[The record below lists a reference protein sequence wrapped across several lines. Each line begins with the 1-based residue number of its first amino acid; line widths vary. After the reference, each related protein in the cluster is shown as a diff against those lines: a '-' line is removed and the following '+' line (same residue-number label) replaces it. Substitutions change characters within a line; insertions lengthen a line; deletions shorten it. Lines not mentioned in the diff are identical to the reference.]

1 MKGILFIISSPSGGG
16 KGTLIKEVLQTVANI
31 GYSVSFTTRGMR
43 DGEEN
48 GRQYYFISR
57 EEFELR
63 IIQNEFLE
71 YAEVHGNYYGTSKK
85 QVEEMTNRGL
95 DVILEIDVQGAEI
108 IRTQVKSVSVFIL
121 PPSYEV
127 LRQRLISR
135 QTDSMSEISLR
146 LENAKEEVER
156 FVDFDY
162 VIINDQLEKAVGDL
176 RVAILTERLKIGR
189 QKDFVKNVLV
199 TFDNFKTVGD

>member
-176 RVAILTERLKIGR
+176 RVAILAERLKIGR

>member
-31 GYSVSFTTRGMR
+31 GYSISSTTREMR

-48 GRQYYFISR
+48 GRQYHFISR
-57 EEFELR
+57 VDFETR
-63 IIQNEFLE
+63 IREGEFLE

-108 IRTQVKSVSVFIL
+108 VRERFSTTSVFIL

-135 QTDSMSEISLR
+135 QTDSLKEIALR

-156 FVDFDY
+156 FIEFDY
-162 VIINDQLEKAVGDL
+162 IIINDQLEKAVNDL
-176 RVAILTERLKIGR
+176 RVAILAERLKKNR
-189 QKDFVKNVLV
+189 QVELVENVLV
-199 TFDNFKTVGD
+199 TFDNFITAGD

>member
-31 GYSVSFTTRGMR
+31 GYSVSFTTRPMR

-48 GRQYYFISR
+48 GRQYFFVSR
-57 EEFELR
+57 EEFEER
-63 IIQNEFLE
+63 IDQGDFLE

-85 QVEEMTNRGL
+85 QVEEMTNRGI

-108 IRTQVKSVSVFIL
+108 IREQVEQVSIFIL

-135 QTDSMSEISLR
+135 QTDSMEVISLR
-146 LENAKEEVER
+146 LDNAKEEVER
-156 FVDFDY
+156 FNEFDY
-162 VIINDQLEKAVGDL
+162 VIINDQLEKAVNDL
-176 RVAILTERLKIGR
+176 RVAILAQRLRKERQADLVR
-189 QKDFVKNVLV
+189 NVLV
-199 TFDNFKTVGD
+199 TFDNFNTVGD

>member
-31 GYSVSFTTRGMR
+31 GYSVSFTTRPMR
-43 DGEEN
+43 EGEEN
-48 GRQYYFISR
+48 GRQYFFVSR
-57 EEFELR
+57 EEFEER
-63 IIQNEFLE
+63 ISQGEFLE
-71 YAEVHGNYYGTSKK
+71 YAEVHENYYGTSKK
-85 QVEEMTNRGL
+85 QVEEMTNRGI

-108 IRTQVKSVSVFIL
+108 IREQVEQVSVFIL

-135 QTDSMSEISLR
+135 QTDSMEVISLR

-156 FVDFDY
+156 FIEFDY
-162 VIINDQLEKAVGDL
+162 VIINDQLEKAVSDL
-176 RVAILTERLKIGR
+176 RVAILAQRLKKER
-189 QKDFVKNVLV
+189 QADLVRNVLV
-199 TFDNFKTVGD
+199 TFDNFNTVGD

>member
-31 GYSVSFTTRGMR
+31 GYSVSSTTRPMR

-48 GRQYYFISR
+48 GRQYFFLSR
-57 EEFELR
+57 AEFEER
-63 IIQNEFLE
+63 IRQGDFLE

-85 QVEEMTNRGL
+85 QVEEMTNRGI

-108 IRTQVKSVSVFIL
+108 IREQVDQVSVFIL

-135 QTDSMSEISLR
+135 QTDSMEVISLR

-156 FVDFDY
+156 FIEFDY
-162 VIINDQLEKAVGDL
+162 VIINDQLEKAVSDL
-176 RVAILTERLKIGR
+176 RVAILAQRLRKERQEDLVR
-189 QKDFVKNVLV
+189 NVLV
-199 TFDNFKTVGD
+199 TFDNFNTVGD

>member
-31 GYSVSFTTRGMR
+31 GYSVSFTTRPMR

-48 GRQYYFISR
+48 GRQYFFVSR
-57 EEFELR
+57 KEFEER
-63 IIQNEFLE
+63 IQQGDFLE

-85 QVEEMTNRGL
+85 QVEEMTNRGI
-95 DVILEIDVQGAEI
+95 DVILEIDVQGAKI
-108 IRTQVKSVSVFIL
+108 IREQVEQVSVFIV

-135 QTDSMSEISLR
+135 QTDSMEVISLR
-146 LENAKEEVER
+146 LENAKDEVER
-156 FVDFDY
+156 FVEFDY

-176 RVAILTERLKIGR
+176 RVAILAQRLRKERQADLVR
-189 QKDFVKNVLV
+189 NVLV
-199 TFDNFKTVGD
+199 TFDNLDIVGD

>member
-16 KGTLIKEVLQTVANI
+16 KGTLIKEVLQTVENI
-31 GYSVSFTTRGMR
+31 GYSVSFTTRKIR
-43 DGEEN
+43 EGEEN
-48 GRQYYFISR
+48 GRQYFFVTR
-57 EEFELR
+57 EEFEER
-63 IIQNEFLE
+63 IAHQDFLE

-108 IRTQVKSVSVFIL
+108 IRKQVNSISVFIL

-127 LRQRLISR
+127 LKQRLISR
-135 QTDSMSEISLR
+135 QTDSLKEISLR

-156 FVDFDY
+156 FIDFDY
-162 VIINDQLEKAVGDL
+162 VIINNQLEKAVSDL
-176 RVAILTERLKIGR
+176 RVAILAERLKIER
-189 QKDFVKNVLV
+189 QKDFVNIVLE
-199 TFDNFKTVGD
+199 TFDNFK

>member
-31 GYSVSFTTRGMR
+31 GYSVSFTTRPMR
-43 DGEEN
+43 EGEEN
-48 GRQYYFISR
+48 GRQYFFVSR
-57 EEFELR
+57 EEFEER
-63 IIQNEFLE
+63 ISQNEFLE

-85 QVEEMTNRGL
+85 QVEEMTNRGI

-108 IRTQVKSVSVFIL
+108 IREQVEQVSVFIL

-135 QTDSMSEISLR
+135 QTDSMEVISLR
-146 LENAKEEVER
+146 LENAKDEVER
-156 FVDFDY
+156 FIEFDY
-162 VIINDQLEKAVGDL
+162 VIINDQLEKAVSDL
-176 RVAILTERLKIGR
+176 RVAILAQRLRKERQAELVR
-189 QKDFVKNVLV
+189 NVLL
-199 TFDNFKTVGD
+199 TFDNINTVGD

>member
-57 EEFELR
+57 DEFELR
-63 IIQNEFLE
+63 IKQNEFLE

-176 RVAILTERLKIGR
+176 RVAILAERLKIGR